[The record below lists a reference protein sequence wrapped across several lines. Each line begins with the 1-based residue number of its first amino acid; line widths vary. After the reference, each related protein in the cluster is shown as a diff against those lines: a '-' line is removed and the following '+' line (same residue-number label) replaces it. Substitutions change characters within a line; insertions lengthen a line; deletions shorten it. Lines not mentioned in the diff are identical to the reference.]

1 MTQERENEGTEGD
14 TSAGEKGRMELQG
27 NKSQGWVIDWM
38 LRLQKERDIEDF
50 QHPIPESVW
59 TIYQNRV

>member
-50 QHPIPESVW
+50 QHPIPESV
-59 TIYQNRV
+59 

>member
-14 TSAGEKGRMELQG
+14 TSAGEKGRMDLQG
-27 NKSQGWVIDWM
+27 IKSQGWVIDWM

-50 QHPIPESVW
+50 QLPIPENV
-59 TIYQNRV
+59 